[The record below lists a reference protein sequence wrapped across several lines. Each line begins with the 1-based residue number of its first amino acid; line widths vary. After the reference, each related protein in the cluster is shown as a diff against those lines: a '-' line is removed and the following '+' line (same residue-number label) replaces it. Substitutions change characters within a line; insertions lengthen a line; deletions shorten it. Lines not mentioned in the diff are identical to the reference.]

1 MEADAKSVI
10 VETAGPMTA
19 GERIQAL
26 DVVRGFAL
34 LGIFLM
40 NIEFFNRATSEIGH
54 GMPSGLTGVD
64 WFAGW
69 FVAYFVQGKFWTI
82 FSLLFG
88 MGFAVMLTRKDMRDQ
103 GPQMNK
109 NWWVGALLAVV
120 TFGGLFSLLQANACT
135 PSLCP
140 LSGNPSLPVTGSQV

>member
-19 GERIQAL
+19 SERIQAL

-34 LGIFLM
+34 FGIFLM

-69 FVAYFVQGKFWTI
+69 FVAYFVQGKF
-82 FSLLFG
+82 
-88 MGFAVMLTRKDMRDQ
+88 
-103 GPQMNK
+103 
-109 NWWVGALLAVV
+109 
-120 TFGGLFSLLQANACT
+120 
-135 PSLCP
+135 
-140 LSGNPSLPVTGSQV
+140 